1 MKNFSGKVAAITGAS
16 SGMGRA
22 LALELAQLGCGVAI
36 SDVDETGLLETAEM
50 LKPFS
55 VRVTATVLDVSNKDA
70 VFAWADATAKE
81 HGQVNMIFNNAGVAL
96 SGTTA
101 ALSLEDYEWIMGI
114 NFSGVLYGTKA
125 FLPYLEASGEGH
137 VINTSSIFGLASQ
150 PLMSGY
156 NASKFAVR
164 GFTESLRQDLE
175 ISGSKVSASCVHPG
189 GIKTNIARTARM
201 DASVEKLTRV
211 SQ

>member
-36 SDVDETGLLETAEM
+36 SDVDEKGLLETAEM

-81 HGQVNMIFNNAGVAL
+81 HGQVNMIFNNADVAL

-156 NASKFAVR
+156 NASKIGR
-164 GFTESLRQDLE
+164 
-175 ISGSKVSASCVHPG
+175 ASC
-189 GIKTNIARTARM
+189 R
-201 DASVEKLTRV
+201 ERV
-211 SQ
+211 SITVVAGLST